1 MAVLLEDS
9 AACAGVLMAVSGIG
23 MTNMTGN
30 VRWDIA
36 ASISIGG
43 LLGCV
48 AIYLVRLNQR
58 LLLGLSVDDEIEDDI
73 NNMLMSRPSIETVH
87 SVQSQWVGPSA
98 FNYKAEVDFDGTYLA
113 AQLHRNYEPMFVE
126 TQTLQADLPLLLSWY
141 AEDVC
146 ILTRIFSTPACTIF
160 VFFK

>member
-1 MAVLLEDS
+1 MQYIRKITDPFIMAVLLEDS
-9 AACAGVLMAVSGIG
+9 AACAGVLMAISGIG
-23 MTNMTGN
+23 MTNATGN
-30 VRWDIA
+30 VTWDIS
-36 ASISIGG
+36 ASIGIGG

-58 LLLGLSVDDEIEDDI
+58 LLLGLSVDDEIEEDI
-73 NNMLMSRPSIETVH
+73 NSMLMSRPSIEAVH
-87 SVQSQWVGPSA
+87 SVQSQWAGPSA

-126 TQTLQADLPLLLSWY
+126 TKTLQADLPLLLAWY

-146 ILTRIFSTPACTIF
+146 T
-160 VFFK
+160 